1 MIFLVYLV
9 NYVAE
14 NAIFGTATCVVLCP
28 LLFVV
33 TVELQIWGMFHVC
46 QGSDRLVRGQV
57 HSPEID
63 LVLEGLGRFL
73 EIWC

>member
-1 MIFLVYLV
+1 
-9 NYVAE
+9 
-14 NAIFGTATCVVLCP
+14 
-28 LLFVV
+28 
-33 TVELQIWGMFHVC
+33 MFHVC